1 MLGEPDNK
9 HQGSASDQASLSEEM
24 TLQMRYKE
32 ETYRMQGR
40 KYIVYSIQQVTIYA
54 GVESMADLRRIFCTA
69 GPHQVKV
76 I

>member
-32 ETYRMQGR
+32 ETYRM
-40 KYIVYSIQQVTIYA
+40 
-54 GVESMADLRRIFCTA
+54 
-69 GPHQVKV
+69 
-76 I
+76 